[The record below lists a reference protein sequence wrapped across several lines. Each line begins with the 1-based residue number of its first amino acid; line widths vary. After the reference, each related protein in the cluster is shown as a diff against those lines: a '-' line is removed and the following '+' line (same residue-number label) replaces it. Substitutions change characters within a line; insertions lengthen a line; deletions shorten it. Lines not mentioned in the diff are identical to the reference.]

1 MVDRGKNARLAPLF
15 HWADFLLCE
24 WKLGLGVLELSIEV
38 GADAGQ
44 GTLSVAPFLGVFFVA
59 LEWERG

>member
-1 MVDRGKNARLAPLF
+1 LF

-24 WKLGLGVLELSIEV
+24 WKLGLGVIELSIEV

-44 GTLSVAPFLGVFFVA
+44 GALTVAPFLGVFFVA